1 MTFYLDGQEWDTNK
15 PVYVIGYTLMRTW
28 FPFESRKSSEY
39 RNSLVEEDG
48 KLVYRLSENTYP
60 ITCKKL
66 YIHFIEMSPMLSSG
80 TTSMVRSFKT
90 TMPPGCPWSPFDYK
104 NEIIANSPIKA
115 KERLL
120 SYAKQQNQISG
131 RMLCRAGNVHYWNLP
146 IHERSKKRCSQ

>member
-1 MTFYLDGQEWDTNK
+1 MIFHLDGQEWDTDK
-15 PVYVIGYTLMRTW
+15 PVYVIGYTLKNTW
-28 FPFESRKSSEY
+28 YPFEARELRKYQSSL
-39 RNSLVEEDG
+39 REEDG
-48 KLVYRLSENTYP
+48 RLVYRLGRDVYP

-120 SYAKQQNQISG
+120 REVYTTNG
-131 RMLCRAGNVHYWNLP
+131 
-146 IHERSKKRCSQ
+146 

>member
-104 NEIIANSPIKA
+104 NEIVANSPIKA

-120 SYAKQQNQISG
+120 REVYTTNG
-131 RMLCRAGNVHYWNLP
+131 
-146 IHERSKKRCSQ
+146 

>member
-1 MTFYLDGQEWDTNK
+1 MTFHLDGQEWNTDK

-28 FPFESRKSSEY
+28 FPFESRKLSEY

-48 KLVYRLSENTYP
+48 KLVYRLSENAYP

-90 TMPPGCPWSPFDYK
+90 TMPSDCPWSPFDYQK
-104 NEIIANSPIKA
+104 EIIGKTPKQAM
-115 KERLL
+115 ERL
-120 SYAKQQNQISG
+120 K
-131 RMLCRAGNVHYWNLP
+131 RMKGV
-146 IHERSKKRCSQ
+146 

>member
-1 MTFYLDGQEWDTNK
+1 MIFHLDGQEWDTNK

-39 RNSLVEEDG
+39 RN
-48 KLVYRLSENTYP
+48 

-104 NEIIANSPIKA
+104 NEIVANSPIKA

-120 SYAKQQNQISG
+120 REVYTTNG
-131 RMLCRAGNVHYWNLP
+131 
-146 IHERSKKRCSQ
+146 